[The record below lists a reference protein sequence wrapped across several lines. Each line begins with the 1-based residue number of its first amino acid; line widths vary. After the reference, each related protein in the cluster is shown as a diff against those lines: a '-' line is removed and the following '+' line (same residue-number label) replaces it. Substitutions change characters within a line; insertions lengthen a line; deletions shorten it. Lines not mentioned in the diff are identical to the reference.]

1 MKKLLSLMLALVM
14 VLSLTACGGGKE
26 EPAPEKEPEKTEQPA
41 EETKT
46 GGKLVVYS
54 ALNEDNTI
62 AIAKRFKEDT
72 GIEIEYISLGGG
84 DAVARVQAEMG
95 SPKADILVGGSVD
108 LYGSLSDAGAF
119 EAYDSPNNDTL
130 DERFNDPNHFWQGW
144 YMGVL
149 SIIVNEERFEKE
161 LAPKGV
167 KMPETWDDLLDPA
180 YKDVFVWANPTTAGG
195 AYIATACDLAKIACD
210 ADHRYYA
217 SSMAYYDNDMLAA
230 AERRQYRRDV
240 QMVFQDAVG
249 SLNPRM
255 TIRQALNE
263 ILKKSLG
270 GVRGRQEEEETTLGG
285 VRGRQSPRSLSH
297 TPESLL
303 SLVGLSKAVLDQYPR
318 ELSGGQCQRASFA
331 RALAVNPKVLVA
343 DEPVSA
349 LDVSVQ
355 ARILN
360 LMRDLRRELGLA
372 ILLIAHDLSVVRNVC
387 DRVCVM
393 HRGLFEDA
401 GPAEEVFDHPQSDY
415 TKNLLAAVPDVR
427 RSLAARTPR

>member
-1 MKKLLSLMLALVM
+1 MSGEKENAGEVLFQVKDLHVTYRRPGQKAVEAVRGVSFDLHAGETLGIVGESGSGKSTIAKTLMLLQPSSGGVALFRGRNIAEF
-14 VLSLTACGGGKE
+14 TA
-26 EPAPEKEPEKTEQPA
+26 T
-41 EETKT
+41 
-46 GGKLVVYS
+46 
-54 ALNEDNTI
+54 
-62 AIAKRFKEDT
+62 
-72 GIEIEYISLGGG
+72 
-84 DAVARVQAEMG
+84 
-95 SPKADILVGGSVD
+95 
-108 LYGSLSDAGAF
+108 
-119 EAYDSPNNDTL
+119 
-130 DERFNDPNHFWQGW
+130 
-144 YMGVL
+144 
-149 SIIVNEERFEKE
+149 
-161 LAPKGV
+161 
-167 KMPETWDDLLDPA
+167 
-180 YKDVFVWANPTTAGG
+180 
-195 AYIATACDLAKIACD
+195 
-210 ADHRYYA
+210 
-217 SSMAYYDNDMLAA
+217 
-230 AERRQYRRDV
+230 ERRQYRRDV

-270 GVRGRQEEEETTLGG
+270 GVRE
-285 VRGRQSPRSLSH
+285 RQSPRSLSP
-297 TPESLL
+297 TPESLI

-393 HRGLFEDA
+393 HRGLFEDV
-401 GPAEEVFDHPQSDY
+401 GPAEDVFDHPQSDY

-427 RSLAARTPR
+427 RSLAARTPQ